1 MTKFPHRLVVME
13 DGEIK
18 EIGTAIIYNT
28 DGETTLS
35 DWVKPKDDSKK
46 IPALPLK
53 SALKIG
59 DSKSIL
65 VKNMDANSF
74 GYLNNNANNVSAN
87 YCVDEKDIICTIP
100 PGYMSYGVT
109 GHNEHIIT
117 IETCFKDPAGRF
129 ELDTIANLRRV
140 VKKCIRDFGIP
151 PENVVRHYDLTGKKC
166 PWYYVDNPK
175 EWTRLHRMI
184 TKGVVL

>member
-1 MTKFPHRLVVME
+1 MRVVE
-13 DGEIK
+13 KYIPKGANNPERPIK
-18 EIGTAIIYNT
+18 PDTIVIHYSGGACVSA
-28 DGETTLS
+28 ETLARCL
-35 DWVKPKDDSKK
+35 
-46 IPALPLK
+46 I
-53 SALKIG
+53 
-59 DSKSIL
+59 
-65 VKNMDANSF
+65 
-74 GYLNNNANNVSAN
+74 NNNANNVSAN

-100 PGYMSYGVT
+100 PGYMSFGVT
-109 GHNEHIIT
+109 GHNEHIIN

-140 VKKCIRDFGIP
+140 VKKCMRDFGIP
-151 PENVVRHYDLTGKKC
+151 PENVVRHYDLTNKKC

>member
-1 MTKFPHRLVVME
+1 MRVVENYIPKGANNPDRPIKPDMIVIHYSGGACVSAETLARCLV
-13 DGEIK
+13 
-18 EIGTAIIYNT
+18 
-28 DGETTLS
+28 
-35 DWVKPKDDSKK
+35 
-46 IPALPLK
+46 
-53 SALKIG
+53 
-59 DSKSIL
+59 
-65 VKNMDANSF
+65 
-74 GYLNNNANNVSAN
+74 NNNANNVSAN

-109 GHNEHIIT
+109 GHNEHIIN

-140 VKKCIRDFGIP
+140 VKKCMREFGIP
-151 PENVVRHYDLTGKKC
+151 PENVVRHYDLTSKKC

-175 EWTRLHRMI
+175 EWARLHRMI